1 MSFSDPH
8 IRPVMK
14 GRVHKKYLFTAFIYN
29 DIAKRI
35 RKQTNQGTCIMQ
47 ETRLDLCISGIPSD
61 CISLR

>member
-1 MSFSDPH
+1 MSFSDPP

-14 GRVHKKYLFTAFIYN
+14 GTVHKIYLFTAFIYN
-29 DIAKRI
+29 DITKRI
-35 RKQTNQGTCIMQ
+35 RKQTKKGTCIMP